1 MTHRIGPFA
10 RTAIVAAVAVTLPFQ
25 AASQPRPSPATTCVS
40 EAELRGMVAFAMP
53 SAIEGVVNNCSP
65 HLVADGFLRRNGAD
79 MVAGYAAGK
88 ATAWPLARIAFL
100 KLAAE
105 KDRDSVEM
113 VEKMPDT
120 ALQPFVEAIIAGLVG
135 AKLKPAQCVLADK
148 MLRLLAPL
156 PPENTV
162 ELLSTIVALAGGE
175 SKKGAAPALAVCRA

>member
-1 MTHRIGPFA
+1 MTHRIGPLA
-10 RTAIVAAVAVTLPFQ
+10 RTAIFAAIAVTLPFQ
-25 AASQPRPSPATTCVS
+25 AAGQPPPSPAAPCLS

-53 SAIEGVVNNCSP
+53 SAIEGVVTNCSP
-65 HLVADGFLRRNGAD
+65 HLPADGFLRRNGAEL
-79 MVAGYAAGK
+79 VAGYAAGK
-88 ATAWPLARIAFL
+88 AAAWPGAKTAFL

-113 VEKMPDT
+113 VQKMPDA
-120 ALQPFVEAIIAGLVG
+120 ALQPFVEAMIGGLVG
-135 AKLKPAQCVLADK
+135 AKLKPGQCVLADK

-175 SKKGAAPALAVCRA
+175 PKKGAAPALTVCKA